1 MSIPFP
7 KDYFSRQAAEYSR
20 FRPSYPPE
28 LFAYLDSLVPDHQL
42 AWDCATGNGQA
53 ALGLAPYF
61 DKVIATDLSERQIQ
75 EATPCEK
82 VEYRV
87 APAEKSGFADHSVSL
102 VTVATAVHWF
112 DYDAFYAEV
121 RRVCVPGGVLAV
133 WAYRF
138 PVITPAVD
146 EAVRRFYYDKVG
158 KYWPPGREKVDDD
171 YRTLPFP
178 FEEVPARMFE
188 SGVQW
193 ELSHL
198 IGYIQTWSAL
208 NLMIQREGVNPLE
221 AYTTELAH
229 VWGDPKT
236 VRAVTFPIFLRAGRV
251 NEKEGS

>member
-1 MSIPFP
+1 MDDRFH

-20 FRPSYPPE
+20 FRPSYPPG
-28 LFAYLDSLVPDHQL
+28 LFAYLDTLVPDHRL

-61 DKVIATDLSERQIQ
+61 EQVIATDLSERQIQ
-75 EATPCEK
+75 QAMPSEK
-82 VEYRV
+82 VAYRV
-87 APAEKSGFADHSVSL
+87 HPAEQSEFADHTVSL

-133 WAYRF
+133 WAYRL
-138 PVITPAVD
+138 PVINPVVD
-146 EAVRRFYYDKVG
+146 EAVRRFYYDVVG

-171 YRTLPFP
+171 YRTIPFP
-178 FEEVPARMFE
+178 FDEFPPRMFE
-188 SGVQW
+188 SVVPW

-208 NLMIQREGVNPLE
+208 NLMIQAEGVNPLE
-221 AYTTELAH
+221 AYTDKLAEA
-229 VWGDPKT
+229 WGDSKT
-236 VRAVTFPIFLRAGRV
+236 IRDVTFPIFLRAGRV
-251 NEKEGS
+251 HE